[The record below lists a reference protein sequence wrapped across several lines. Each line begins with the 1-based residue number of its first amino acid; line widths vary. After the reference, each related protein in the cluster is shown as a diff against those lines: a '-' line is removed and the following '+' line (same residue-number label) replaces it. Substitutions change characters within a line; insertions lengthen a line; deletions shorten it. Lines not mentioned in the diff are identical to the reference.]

1 MPYTKSKNSNVS
13 LEWAAM
19 LIGVTVVSVSAYLI
33 FGTEWN
39 AYRVANVLMAIA
51 FITFITYSYVNSGA
65 LKKELRKTTKEVHQR
80 AIENEKLK
88 TTLAELELSIE
99 QANNAI
105 EKLESSLAQRAERIE
120 YLEEQLAPSEAS
132 TNKKS

>member
-65 LKKELRKTTKEVHQR
+65 LKKELRKTAKEVHQR